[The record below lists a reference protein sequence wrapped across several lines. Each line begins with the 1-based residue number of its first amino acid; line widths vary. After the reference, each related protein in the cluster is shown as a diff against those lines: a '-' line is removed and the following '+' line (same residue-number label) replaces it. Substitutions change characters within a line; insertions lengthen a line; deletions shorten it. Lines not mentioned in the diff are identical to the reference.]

1 MKKQKIDKKI
11 ILERIDIIQKSL
23 KKLEGL
29 KSLTPGKF
37 MLDENFAIAE
47 HYLRYALEA
56 TFDICAHILSK
67 IPGARIGSYA
77 EMAEDMGRQELLPRT
92 FVGEKFIEMVRCRN
106 RLTHFYLEVTPKEM
120 YSIIQNDLGDFEI
133 FMKHIKK
140 VIMDQKNNKSIN

>member
-1 MKKQKIDKKI
+1 MKESKIDEKI
-11 ILERIDIIQKSL
+11 ILDRIDIIQKSL

-56 TFDICAHILSK
+56 TFDICAHVLSK

-77 EMAEDMGRQELLPRT
+77 EMAEDMGRQNLLPQK
-92 FVGEKFIEMVRCRN
+92 FVKEKFIEMGRYRN
-106 RLTHFYLEVTPKEM
+106 RLTHFYLEVKPKEM
-120 YSIIQNDLGDFEI
+120 YDIIQSDLGDFEI
-133 FMKHIKK
+133 FLKHIKK
-140 VIMDQKNNKSIN
+140 LLVSEK